1 MANKTYFEKGNKYVN
16 ASGNPVIEKK
26 GNQLTFTDNFDAGGG
41 YELPIAG
48 ANTLGGV
55 KVGDGLSIN
64 ASGVLSANTYTPP
77 AYSTDEVDTGEK
89 WIDGKAIYSKTVN
102 VTSLL
107 GNSSDNSM
115 DFTLETLISIKGF
128 CAKEGTT
135 IPLPYT
141 ASDVSNGVDFYV
153 DTSLNKLHLLCRG
166 NFTSYTSAYV
176 IIQYTKPTPAEPTN
190 NTRKSKKG

>member
-1 MANKTYFEKGNKYVN
+1 MSNKTYFEKGNKYVN

-64 ASGVLSANTYTPP
+64 ASGVLSTNTYTPP

-89 WIDGKAIYSKTVN
+89 WLDGRTIYQR
-102 VTSLL
+102 
-107 GNSSDNSM
+107 
-115 DFTLETLISIKGF
+115 
-128 CAKEGTT
+128 T
-135 IPLPYT
+135 IVFEEPLNIT
-141 ASDVSNGVDFYV
+141 
-153 DTSLNKLHLLCRG
+153 
-166 NFTSYTSAYV
+166 TSYTAIENDTNVDVPVSCYAVDPTYKACTPLKAGV
-176 IIQYTKPTPAEPTN
+176 DSNTLKAIAFNAQFTAETITIKYCKATPAEPTN